1 MTPICHDALVAELV
15 SDHNPRA
22 SVVIPAHNE
31 EHSIGRL
38 LRALA
43 PAHVEKRFEVIV
55 VCNGCSDLT
64 ADVARS
70 FGVEVLDLKEPSKV
84 NALAEG
90 DRRAT
95 GRVRVYVDADVEIS
109 ANEVEALISAVE
121 AGGVQAAG
129 PRRIIPREGVARLV
143 AWYYD
148 VWEALPSVREGL
160 FGRGVIALSESGAR
174 RVRALPL
181 GMNDDLAVSV
191 AFESSERVV
200 VESASVVVHPPRTLR
215 DLVRRRARVVTGN
228 VQADRSS
235 LRGPGTRTRARTLGE
250 VARRHPRLAGK
261 VMVFLAV
268 GLIASARASRAV
280 KAGDFATWERD
291 ESSRTSDW
299 RERGAR
305 QTDTSSDRFVL

>member
-1 MTPICHDALVAELV
+1 MTPISHDAPVPELV
-15 SDHNPRA
+15 SEYIPRA

-31 EHSIGRL
+31 ERSISRL

-43 PAHVEKRFEVIV
+43 PAHIDKRFEVIV

-64 ADVARS
+64 ADVARA
-70 FGVEVLDLKEPSKV
+70 FGVEVLDLREPSKV

-90 DRRAT
+90 DRCAT

-121 AGGVQAAG
+121 AGEVQAAG
-129 PRRIIPREGVARLV
+129 PRRIIPRDGVARLV

-148 VWEALPSVREGL
+148 VWEALPSVRAGL

-181 GMNDDLAVSV
+181 AMNDDLAVSV

-215 DLVRRRARVVTGN
+215 DHVRRRARVVTGN
-228 VQADRSS
+228 IQADGSS
-235 LRGPGTRTRARTLGE
+235 LRGPGTRTGARTLSE
-250 VARRHPRLAGK
+250 VVRRDPRLAGK
-261 VMVFLAV
+261 VVVFLAV

-291 ESSRTSDW
+291 ESSRASD
-299 RERGAR
+299 
-305 QTDTSSDRFVL
+305 

>member
-1 MTPICHDALVAELV
+1 MAQVTPISHDAPVAELV
-15 SDHNPRA
+15 AEHIPRA

-31 EHSIGRL
+31 ERSIGRL
-38 LRALA
+38 LQALA

-64 ADVARS
+64 ADVARA
-70 FGVEVLDLKEPSKV
+70 FGVEVLDLTEPSKV

-90 DRRAT
+90 DRCAT

-121 AGGVQAAG
+121 AVGVQAAG
-129 PRRIIPREGVARLV
+129 PRRIIPRDGVVPLV

-181 GMNDDLAVSV
+181 AMNDDLAVSV

-200 VESASVVVHPPRTLR
+200 VESARVVVHPPRTLR
-215 DLVRRRARVVTGN
+215 DHVRRRARVVTGN
-228 VQADRSS
+228 VQADVSS
-235 LRGPGTRTRARTLGE
+235 LRGPDTRTGARTLGQ
-250 VARRHPRLAGK
+250 VVRRDPRLAGK
-261 VMVFLAV
+261 VVVFLAV
-268 GLIASARASRAV
+268 GLIASARARRAV
-280 KAGDFATWERD
+280 KTGDFATWERD
-291 ESSRTSDW
+291 ESSRRSD
-299 RERGAR
+299 
-305 QTDTSSDRFVL
+305 